1 MVVCTDVVTGFGI
14 PEANCSVSR
23 SRSDRAAFVQPGH
36 GENPFAVV
44 KRVQVASALR
54 VPDGCLG
61 VLRTRQDVLAVG

>member
-23 SRSDRAAFVQPGH
+23 SRSDRVAFVQPGH

-44 KRVQVASALR
+44 KRV
-54 VPDGCLG
+54 
-61 VLRTRQDVLAVG
+61 